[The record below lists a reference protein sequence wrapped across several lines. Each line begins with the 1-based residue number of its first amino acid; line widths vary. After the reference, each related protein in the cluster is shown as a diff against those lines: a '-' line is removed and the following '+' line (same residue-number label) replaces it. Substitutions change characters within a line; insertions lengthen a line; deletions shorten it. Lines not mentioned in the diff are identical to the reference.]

1 MDELPH
7 FGSCMTYR
15 GWAILMSAAVLAGCT
30 PTASRHIPL
39 SPSTDA
45 GRLAACAERVVAQL
59 ARQDNRWEARVT
71 HRDRA
76 AGGLETGDF
85 KSWNATGF
93 RIRVVPDLHRRE
105 AALHL
110 KGAGAYFTDLGVD
123 AAADR
128 FVAAFRQCLPAP

>member
-1 MDELPH
+1 
-7 FGSCMTYR
+7 MTYR
-15 GWAILMSAAVLAGCT
+15 GWAILVSAAVLAGCT

-39 SPSTDA
+39 LPPSADA
-45 GRLAACAERVVAQL
+45 SHVAACAERTVAHL
-59 ARQDNRWEARVT
+59 ARQDNRWDARVT

-76 AGGLETGDF
+76 TGVLETGDF

-93 RIRVVPDLHRRE
+93 RIRVVPDLDRRE
-105 AALHL
+105 ATLHL

-128 FVAAFRQCLPAP
+128 FVAAFSQCLPAP